1 MKSVNLIFT
10 EAAAKK
16 LKKIIDIKNNINM
29 KLRVYIIGG
38 GCNGLKY
45 KFILDDKV
53 NDNDFIFEK
62 LGVFLIVDEFTFQYI
77 IGGSVDYIENIIESK
92 FSVLNP
98 NAKVTC
104 NCGLSFNI

>member
-1 MKSVNLIFT
+1 MKSFNLTFT
-10 EAAAKK
+10 KAAAKK
-16 LKKIIDIKNNINM
+16 LKKIINNENNVNM
-29 KLRVYIIGG
+29 KLRIYIIGG

-53 NDNDFIFEK
+53 NDNDFVFNK
-62 LGVFLIVDEFTFQYI
+62 FGVFLVVDEFTFQYI
-77 IGGSVDYIENIIESK
+77 IGSSIDYIENIIESK

-104 NCGLSFNI
+104 GCGFSFNI